1 MIGNASR
8 TLHPVAG
15 QGLNL
20 ALRDVFELAACL
32 SVEDIDVCEVLENF
46 STDRRFDQQLVT
58 RQTDLLARAFTDK
71 PFPLQL
77 PASAARRMSLFLLD
91 TVEPVKKSFATLN
104 MGKHVSLPR

>member
-1 MIGNASR
+1 M
-8 TLHPVAG
+8 G

-20 ALRDVFELAACL
+20 ALRDVFELASCL
-32 SVEDIDVCEVLENF
+32 NAQHDVCDALQSF
-46 STDRRFDQQLVT
+46 SSNRRFDQQLVT

-77 PASAARRMSLFLLD
+77 PASAARRASLLLLD
-91 TVEPVKKSFATLN
+91 AAEPVKSTFANLN